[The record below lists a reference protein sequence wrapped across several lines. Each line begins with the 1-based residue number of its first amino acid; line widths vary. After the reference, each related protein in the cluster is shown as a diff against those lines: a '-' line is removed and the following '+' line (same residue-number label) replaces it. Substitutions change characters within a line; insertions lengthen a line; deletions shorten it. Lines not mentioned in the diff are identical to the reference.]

1 MLFRFGRQL
10 SEHNQYL
17 VRQYSRTRGRVENL
31 FSQIPKNNII
41 SSTNEDE
48 NDLSHPLIV
57 AFSSIE
63 NQISNG
69 FRNRR

>member
-10 SEHNQYL
+10 SEHKKYL

-57 AFSSIE
+57 ACSSIE

>member
-10 SEHNQYL
+10 SEHKKYL
-17 VRQYSRTRGRVENL
+17 VRQYSRTRSRIENL
-31 FSQIPKNNII
+31 FSQIPKDNII

-57 AFSSIE
+57 AFSSIK